1 MKGNVYIEKIESGS
15 NVVLYGVSE
24 NGLMKYEQLKGADIE
39 ATFFWCDTE
48 RHEGET
54 EGIPILS
61 LHDLYAMD
69 KEKTVVFVYS
79 DAEPIEEKKERL
91 ELAGFK
97 NIRCCTPE
105 LAGFYGV
112 IPQIPRIRSELKEL
126 FYDLFMDIYLHNPP
140 VRLRRKHN
148 SMLILAKIMEISE
161 AYNLLEDE
169 ESRYTFCN
177 ILRYRVTGK
186 AEYLKECAVYP
197 QYFMDGIYEFAED
210 EVYVDAGAAQGDSI
224 LAFIQYVNG
233 KYEKIYG
240 FEVKESYRAGM
251 RELFAN
257 EKVEIIPSGLH
268 EKPGKLYFHE
278 SQHGSAVSVSKVSTD
293 EIDVTSLD
301 AAITGRIS
309 FIKMDIE
316 GSEIP
321 ALKGGVRTIRK
332 NKPKLAICVYHLEDD
347 LWNIPILIKKLVPE
361 YKIYMRQHY
370 ETVDWETVC
379 YATL

>member
-1 MKGNVYIEKIESGS
+1 MSENSYVEKIKNGS
-15 NVVLYGVSE
+15 DVVLYGVSE
-24 NGLMKYEQLKGADIE
+24 NGFMKYQQLKSAGVE

-48 RHEGET
+48 SAGGEVEGM
-54 EGIPILS
+54 PILS
-61 LHDLYAMD
+61 LCELYAMD

-79 DAEPIEEKKERL
+79 DTEPIAEKKERL

-97 NIRCCTPE
+97 DIGCCTPGIE
-105 LAGFYGV
+105 DYYG
-112 IPQIPRIRSELKEL
+112 IISQIPGIRSELKEL
-126 FYDLFMDIYLHNPP
+126 FYELFMDIYFQKPP

-161 AYNLLEDE
+161 AYNLLADE
-169 ESRYTFCN
+169 ESRDTFRN
-177 ILRYRVTGK
+177 ILQYRVTGN

-197 QYFMDGIYEFAED
+197 QYFMPGIYEFSED

-224 LAFIQYVNG
+224 LAFIRQVNG
-233 KYEKIYG
+233 KYGKIYG
-240 FEVKESYRAGM
+240 FEAKKSYRAGM
-251 RELFAN
+251 SALFAN
-257 EKVEIIPSGLH
+257 ENVEIIPSGLH

-278 SQHGSAVSVSKVSTD
+278 GQHGSKVSTTVVSAN

-301 AAITGRIS
+301 AAITGRVS

-321 ALKGGVRTIRK
+321 ALKGGVRTIQE
-332 NKPKLAICVYHLEDD
+332 NKPKLAICAYHLEDD